1 MEDAR
6 QALTHR
12 HDAPVLSLPPDA
24 NCARSSR
31 PSRSSPAAL
40 GTAALVRA
48 GHGRATASA
57 RAVAGLALS
66 GCFVWLAWRLRP
78 RAGFGVRVDLAGAE
92 LSRAI
97 DGRPERVLWPQVKAV
112 EQVGRWAPR
121 WVLTLVDGTR
131 RELPRALF
139 SDTAVFAD
147 LGRVLN
153 TSGSVSAA
161 RRLRSP
167 EGPARGWVRSQ
178 IPVQGRSAW
187 RTVPGL

>member
-1 MEDAR
+1 MTPR
-6 QALTHR
+6 FF
-12 HDAPVLSLPPDA
+12 PY
-24 NCARSSR
+24 R
-31 PSRSSPAAL
+31 PSRLRAILAAFAVVSAAI

-48 GHGRATASA
+48 GQGRATASA

-66 GCFVWLAWRLRP
+66 GSFVWLAWRLRP
-78 RAGFGVRVDLAGAE
+78 REGFGVRVDIAGAE

-97 DGRPERVLWPQVKAV
+97 DGRTERVLWPQVKAV

-121 WVLTLVDGTR
+121 WVLTLTDGTR

-153 TSGSVSAA
+153 RPGA
-161 RRLRSP
+161 SP
-167 EGPARGWVRSQ
+167 RPDA
-178 IPVQGRSAW
+178 
-187 RTVPGL
+187 